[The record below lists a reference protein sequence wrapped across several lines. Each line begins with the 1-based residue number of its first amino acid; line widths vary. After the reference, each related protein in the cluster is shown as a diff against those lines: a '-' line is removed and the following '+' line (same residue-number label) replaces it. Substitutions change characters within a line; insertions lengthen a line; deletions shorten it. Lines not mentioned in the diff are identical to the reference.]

1 MVMTIVTATVF
12 MNNKSQAIRIPKIAE
27 LPNTTKNVNII
38 IQGNTRIITP
48 LNNVWDSWFYDGNTV
63 SDDFMLDREQPQM
76 QERESF

>member
-1 MVMTIVTATVF
+1 MTTVTATVC

-27 LPNTTKNVNII
+27 LPTTTKNVNII

-48 LNNVWDSWFYDGNTV
+48 LNNVWDSWFYDVNTV
-63 SDDFMLDREQPQM
+63 SDDFMPDREQPQM